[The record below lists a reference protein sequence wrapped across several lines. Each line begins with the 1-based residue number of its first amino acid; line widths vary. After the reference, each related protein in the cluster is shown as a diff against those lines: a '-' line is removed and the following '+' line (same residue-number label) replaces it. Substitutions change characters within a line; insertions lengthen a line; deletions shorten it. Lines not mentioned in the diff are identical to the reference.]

1 MVGDNMNNNMINIKN
16 LNFNYNNNIIFKNF
30 NLTIEKGEFVHIV
43 GPCGSGKSTLIKI
56 ILGLIKTDCY
66 INIYHMNLCSDNL
79 KDIRDNIGV
88 VFENPD
94 NTFVCDTVKDEI
106 LFNLNNR
113 QYAESTIKSKLNKV
127 LTYIPIEQLLN
138 RSLNTLSGGE
148 KQLVALASAL
158 IKEPKI
164 LILDEA
170 LSMIDGVT
178 KKQILNILKRLNQEK
193 KITIINVTHDME
205 ETVYGSRIIVL
216 EHGKIILDDEK
227 LNVYKEERVLKRLG
241 LDLPFMVDLS
251 KKLNYYGLLDDVVLN
266 MNEMVNR
273 LWK

>member
-1 MVGDNMNNNMINIKN
+1 MNNNIIIIKN
-16 LNFNYNNNIIFKNF
+16 LNFCYDDNTIFKNF
-30 NLTIEKGEFVHIV
+30 DLSIEKGEFVHII
-43 GPCGSGKSTLIKI
+43 GPSGSGKSTLVRIL
-56 ILGLIKTDCY
+56 LGLIKTDSY
-66 INIYHMNLCSDNL
+66 INIYRMNLCDDNL

-94 NTFVCDTVKDEI
+94 NTFVCDTVRDEI
-106 LFNLNNR
+106 LFSLNNM

-127 LTYIPIEQLLN
+127 LTYVPVESLLK

-148 KQLVALASAL
+148 KQLVALAAAL

-164 LILDEA
+164 LFLDEA

-178 KKQILNILKRLNQEK
+178 KKEILNILKRLNNEK
-193 KITIINVTHDME
+193 KMTIINVTHDIE
-205 ETVYGSRIIVL
+205 ETVYGNRIVVL
-216 EHGKIILDDEK
+216 NHGKIILNDDK

-241 LDLPFMVDLS
+241 LELPFMVDLS
-251 KKLNYYGLLDDVVLN
+251 NKLNYYGLVDDVILN
-266 MNEMVNR
+266 MNEMVNH

>member
-1 MVGDNMNNNMINIKN
+1 MNNNMIIIKN
-16 LNFNYNNNIIFKNF
+16 LNFSYNSNVIFKNF
-30 NLTIEKGEFVHIV
+30 DLAIEKGEFVHIV
-43 GPCGSGKSTLIKI
+43 GPSGSGKSTLVKI
-56 ILGLIKTDCY
+56 IVGLVKTNGY
-66 INIYHMNLCSDNL
+66 INIYRMNLCDDNIR
-79 KDIRDNIGV
+79 DIRDNIGV

-94 NTFVCDTVKDEI
+94 NIFVCDTVKDEI
-106 LFNLNNR
+106 LFSLNNM

-127 LTYIPIEQLLN
+127 LTYVPIENLLN

-148 KQLVALASAL
+148 RQLVALASSL

-178 KKQILNILKRLNQEK
+178 KKEILTILKRLNIEK
-193 KITIINVTHDME
+193 KMTIINVTHDME
-205 ETVYGSRIIVL
+205 ETVYGTRIVVL

-227 LNVYKEERVLKRLG
+227 LNVYKEERMLKKVG

-251 KKLNYYGLLDDVVLN
+251 NKLNYYGLVDDVILN
-266 MNEMVNR
+266 MNEMVNH

>member
-1 MVGDNMNNNMINIKN
+1 MDNNIIMIKN
-16 LNFNYNNNIIFKNF
+16 LNFGYNEKKIFDNF
-30 NLTIEKGEFVHIV
+30 NLDIKKGSFVHII
-43 GPCGSGKSTLIKI
+43 GSSGSGKSTLVKI
-56 ILGLIKTDCY
+56 LLGLIKTDSY
-66 INIYHMNLCSDNL
+66 INIYHMNLCDDNL
-79 KDIRDNIGV
+79 KDIRDNVGV

-106 LFNLNNR
+106 LFSLNNMH
-113 QYAESTIKSKLNKV
+113 YAESTIKTKLNKV
-127 LTYIPIEQLLN
+127 LTYVPVENLLN

-178 KKQILNILKRLNQEK
+178 KKQILNILKRLNNEK
-193 KITIINVTHDME
+193 KMTVINVTHDIE
-205 ETVYGSRIIVL
+205 ETVYGSDIIVL
-216 EHGKIILDDEK
+216 SEGKIILNDSK
-227 LNVYKEERVLKRLG
+227 LNVYKEERLLKKLG

-251 KKLNYYGLLDDVVLN
+251 NRLGYYGLVSDTMLN
-266 MNEMVNR
+266 MNEMVNH